1 MLVNVLK
8 NRHLEGEGSLMKLN
22 ENKKRNDEEFIEV
35 DVEDFE
41 INEVSEE
48 EIDPETE
55 LLEKVKTEIERLVE
69 KKKIDELVG
78 NYITMINDINQINQ
92 LKEEYLKTAQVVQA
106 EFENYKKRVQKD
118 KDWSNFQN
126 KQKILQ
132 RFLILYDDI
141 ERTQEMFSNHPNVEQ
156 ANDAVNLIFSNLKSA
171 FESLDVEIIDPLGE
185 IFNPQFHEAVYA
197 LEKEGEQKNKIIE
210 VISKG
215 FIVENTVI
223 RPAKVVIAKAIE
235 EETKEE

>member
-55 LLEKVKTEIERLVE
+55 LLQKVKSEIERLVE

-215 FIVENTVI
+215 FIVESTVI

-235 EETKEE
+235 KETKEE